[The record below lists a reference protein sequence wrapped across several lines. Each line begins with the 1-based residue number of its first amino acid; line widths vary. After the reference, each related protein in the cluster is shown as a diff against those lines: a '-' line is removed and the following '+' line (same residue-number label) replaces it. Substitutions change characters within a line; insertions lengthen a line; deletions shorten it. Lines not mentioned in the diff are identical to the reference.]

1 MQDKDLVSV
10 MTIEDAARRRN
21 DLAIA
26 GACEFLGTAAAIRVV
41 GELLNMT
48 ENSFDKLRGRDRIL
62 EGDVIRDCIQIC
74 KRRL

>member
-1 MQDKDLVSV
+1 MSV

-26 GACEFLGTAAAIRVV
+26 GECEFLGTAAAIRVV